1 MARSRTC
8 AVCGCTEDAACHDEL
23 RGNCWWEGDRLCS
36 HCAQPD
42 GRRARALVAAGQ
54 LAEVVAELLLFV
66 REGDQD
72 TFAPFCMQPGDTTA
86 EALRTIL
93 RIEALPGGFKRTTQP
108 VDEDAS
114 QLIGALDRFL
124 EGNI

>member
-23 RGNCWWEGDRLCS
+23 RGNCWQEGDRLCS

-42 GRRARALVAAGQ
+42 GRRARALVTAGQ

-66 REGDQD
+66 REGDDRREMEAILD
-72 TFAPFCMQPGDTTA
+72 TYKC
-86 EALRTIL
+86 ALGL
-93 RIEALPGGFKRTTQP
+93 G
-108 VDEDAS
+108 
-114 QLIGALDRFL
+114 
-124 EGNI
+124 